1 MTRDPHANLHLGLS
15 AEAMVLIDPQLEPR
29 ARLSA
34 DQAFMPG
41 TDSNHASGDKHSM
54 VFTKLHS
61 SETRNGMAAV
71 ISSEAPRRISDH
83 LPGCLG
89 RIACVP

>member
-34 DQAFMPG
+34 DQAFMPA
-41 TDSNHASGDKHSM
+41 TDWNHASVDKHSM
-54 VFTKLHS
+54 LVTKLHS
-61 SETRNGMAAV
+61 SETRNGMAAA
-71 ISSEAPRRISDH
+71 ISSEAPRRTNDH
-83 LPGCLG
+83 LLVCLG
-89 RIACVP
+89 RIAFVP